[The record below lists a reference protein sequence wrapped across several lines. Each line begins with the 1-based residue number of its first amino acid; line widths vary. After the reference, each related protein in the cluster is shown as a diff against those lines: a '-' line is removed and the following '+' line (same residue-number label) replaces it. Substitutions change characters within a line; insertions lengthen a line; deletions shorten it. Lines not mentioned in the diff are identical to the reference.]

1 MPSRGCALI
10 ACLGLSIAG
19 SSGAVSGPAM
29 GWGAGASSG
38 ITASAIAVGGYHDC
52 ALQAATGAVVCWGE
66 NSQGAAT
73 PPDSV
78 NGTLG
83 TASAIAAG
91 QYHSCA
97 IRVGTDAIVCW
108 GSNVDGQS
116 TPPAGSA
123 SAIAAGGGHSCAIR
137 LDTGAVVCW
146 GSNGYGQAT

>member
-19 SSGAVSGPAM
+19 SSGAVSGPAV
-29 GWGAGASSG
+29 GWGAGASPG

-78 NGTLG
+78 NGIAG

-91 QYHSCA
+91 GDHSCA
-97 IRVGTDAIVCW
+97 IAG
-108 GSNVDGQS
+108 DG
-116 TPPAGSA
+116 
-123 SAIAAGGGHSCAIR
+123 
-137 LDTGAVVCW
+137 DVVCW
-146 GSNGYGQAT
+146 GVAASGTTTPPASVNGTLGTAS